1 MGSIVSYAFYAGL
14 LLAVFYLVY
23 KWTLASATFFRFN
36 RFVLIAGY
44 AVSLLALPVCNA
56 LTGRFDDN
64 GREMQFTDIMAEI
77 SSVTDTPA
85 PQWPEIV
92 ISIYAL
98 GVLVS
103 AIFTLREACRIR
115 RIVRTGIH
123 IPDDSFTIVTTDCQC
138 SPFSW
143 GRYIVL
149 PSSGAEDDRQMII
162 EHERCHLRHLHWLE
176 LALAQIVVI
185 FNWFNPAAY
194 LLVKELQDV
203 HEFEVDKDIL
213 SKGYDEKRY
222 QMMLLR
228 NTASLSF
235 HNFVDGLTCSRL
247 KTRLR
252 MMMTEKSRPSRRLF
266 AVITLPAIAMA
277 VVGVR
282 NSALAEPLAM
292 IDSATIIPYE
302 VHEVNYSV
310 RYLNDGSQSHTVY
323 YGTGENMTS
332 IKMDIP
338 KNTHDPKIYVDGHLS
353 SRNVLGRLRADEID
367 FIIGDTKSNR
377 FVIKTK

>member
-1 MGSIVSYAFYAGL
+1 MGTIASYAFYAGL
-14 LLAVFYLVY
+14 MLAVFYLVY

-36 RFVLIAGY
+36 RFVLMAGY
-44 AVSLLALPVCNA
+44 AVSLLALPVCNV
-56 LTGRFDDN
+56 LTGGVDDN
-64 GREMQFTDIMAEI
+64 GCEIQFTDIVAEI
-77 SSVTDTPA
+77 SSVSDTPA
-85 PQWPEIV
+85 PRWPEIV
-92 ISIYAL
+92 TLIYAL

-115 RIVRTGIH
+115 RMVKTGLH
-123 IPDDSFTIVTTDCQC
+123 IPGDSCTIVVTDCQC

-149 PSSGAEDDRQMII
+149 PSSVAEDDRLMII
-162 EHERCHLRHLHWLE
+162 EHERCHLRHRHWLE
-176 LALAQIVVI
+176 LAFAQIVVV

-194 LLVKELQDV
+194 LLVRELQDV
-203 HEFEVDKDIL
+203 HEFEVDKDVL

-222 QMMLLR
+222 QMLLLR
-228 NTASLSF
+228 NTAGRSF

-252 MMMTEKSRPSRRLF
+252 MMMTEKSRPSRRLL
-266 AVITLPAIAMA
+266 AVIALPAVAVA

-282 NSALAEPLAM
+282 ESALAEPLAM
-292 IDSATIIPYE
+292 IDSAIIIPSE

-310 RYLNDGSQSHTVY
+310 SYLSDGSQSHTVY
-323 YGTGENMTS
+323 YGTGENITS

-338 KNTHDPKIYVDGHLS
+338 ETTPDPKIYVDGHLS
-353 SRNVLGRLRADEID
+353 SRNGLSRLRADEIG
-367 FIIGDTKSNR
+367 FVIGDTKSNR
-377 FVIKTK
+377 FVIRTK